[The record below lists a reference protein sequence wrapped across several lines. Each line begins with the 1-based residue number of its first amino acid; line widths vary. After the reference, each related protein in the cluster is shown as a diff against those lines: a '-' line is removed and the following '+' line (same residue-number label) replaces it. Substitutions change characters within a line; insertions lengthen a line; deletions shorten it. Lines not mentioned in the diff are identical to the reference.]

1 MLGTLGFTPQSRAA
15 LKLDADEAAK
25 AMAALRDLRG
35 NRAG

>member
-1 MLGTLGFTPQSRAA
+1 MLGTLGFTPQSRAQ

>member
-1 MLGTLGFTPQSRAA
+1 